1 MITIFILLVTLFLLT
16 VMCMLNYYINQSL
29 KSEFFNGMVDLAYT
43 TELLNR
49 IHHDIDKILQEYN
62 SKSIFN
68 FHAST
73 ESYFLLEESVLH
85 CSEFTNEQRI
95 YLLHFFKR
103 YYKIILSYNTLEELK
118 REISI

>member
-16 VMCMLNYYINQSL
+16 LMCMLNYYINQSL
-29 KSEFFNGMVDLAYT
+29 KSEFFNGMVDLIYT

-49 IHHDIDKILQEYN
+49 IHYDIDKILQEYN

-73 ESYFLLEESVLH
+73 ESYFLLKESVLL
-85 CSEFTNEQRI
+85 SREFTNEQRI